1 MCAGA
6 LYCIYMD
13 FIVLRPPCG
22 SNGGAGVK
30 QGMGMV
36 KDMTKGSPVRL
47 LLAFAAPLLLA
58 NVFQQL
64 YSVADAVVLGRG
76 VGVQALAAAGS
87 TGSVHFLV
95 FGFITG
101 LTHGYSILI
110 SQKFGAGN
118 EAEVRRA
125 VANSGYLAAV
135 SSAVIT
141 AVSLL
146 FSRTLM
152 ELMQTPA
159 DIFEDALLY
168 IRVIFIGIFA
178 TVFYNIL
185 AGILRALG
193 DSISP
198 LIVILVSSAVNV
210 GLDVLFVM
218 VFRWGVAGAA
228 WATVLAQALSGLM
241 CLFVLGRMRLMR
253 FQKGDARPDGAM
265 LRELL
270 RLGVPVAA
278 QNMIIAVGGMVVQSV
293 VNRYGV
299 LFVAGF
305 TATNKLYG
313 ILEIAATSFGYAVT
327 TYVGQNL
334 GGGLLG
340 RIKKGL
346 HSATWIALLTSAV
359 ITAAVLLLGR
369 FAVALFI
376 SGTPEEVALSTE
388 VAVHYL
394 NIMSICL
401 SVLYMLHIY
410 RSALMGLGDTVMPMA
425 SGIVE
430 FLMRIGVA
438 IFLPALMGQEGI
450 FYAEVAAWAG
460 AAVLLVAT
468 YFVRMKKLARDFPAA
483 KP

>member
-1 MCAGA
+1 MAKTERIQNMTQGA
-6 LYCIYMD
+6 
-13 FIVLRPPCG
+13 P
-22 SNGGAGVK
+22 A
-30 QGMGMV
+30 
-36 KDMTKGSPVRL
+36 RL
-47 LLAFAAPLLLA
+47 IFTFAIPLMLG

-64 YSVADAVVLGRG
+64 YTVVDTAIVGQALG
-76 VGVQALAAAGS
+76 VNALAALGAADWLNW
-87 TGSVHFLV
+87 LV
-95 FGFITG
+95 LGVIQGFAQG
-101 LTHGYSILI
+101 FSIYMA
-110 SQKFGAGN
+110 QRFGADDVEGLN
-118 EAEVRRA
+118 RSIGATISIAAAISVILLVLSQVTMDPILRAMNTPEEVIGGA
-125 VANSGYLAAV
+125 FTYLRIMFA
-135 SSAVIT
+135 
-141 AVSLL
+141 
-146 FSRTLM
+146 
-152 ELMQTPA
+152 
-159 DIFEDALLY
+159 
-168 IRVIFIGIFA
+168 GIPIIMA
-178 TVFYNIL
+178 YNVL
-185 AGILRALG
+185 ASILRALG
-193 DSISP
+193 DSKTP
-198 LIVILVSSAVNV
+198 LYAMLIASVINIA
-210 GLDVLFVM
+210 LDLLFVM
-218 VFRWGVAGAA
+218 VFHWGIAGAVI
-228 WATVLAQALSGLM
+228 ATVIAQLFAGLY
-241 CLFVLGRMRLMR
+241 CLRAVLRIHIIRLKKEYFLPDPAM
-253 FQKGDARPDGAM
+253 AR
-265 LRELL
+265 RLL
-270 RLGVPVAA
+270 GLGLPVAA

-334 GGGLLG
+334 GAGLLG

-359 ITAAVLLLGR
+359 ITAAMLLLGR

-394 NIMSICL
+394 NIMSLCL

-410 RSALMGLGDTVMPMA
+410 RSALMGLGDTVMPMV

-468 YFVRMKKLARDFPAA
+468 YFVRMKKLAREIPAA

>member
-1 MCAGA
+1 MAKTERIQNMTQGA
-6 LYCIYMD
+6 
-13 FIVLRPPCG
+13 P
-22 SNGGAGVK
+22 A
-30 QGMGMV
+30 
-36 KDMTKGSPVRL
+36 RL
-47 LLAFAAPLLLA
+47 IFTFAIPLMLG
-58 NVFQQL
+58 NVCQQL
-64 YSVADAVVLGRG
+64 YTVVDTAIVGQALG
-76 VGVQALAAAGS
+76 VNALAALGAADWLNW
-87 TGSVHFLV
+87 LV
-95 FGFITG
+95 LGVIQGFAQG
-101 LTHGYSILI
+101 FSIHMA
-110 SQKFGAGN
+110 QRFGANDEEGLN
-118 EAEVRRA
+118 RSIGATI
-125 VANSGYLAAV
+125 SIAAV
-135 SSAVIT
+135 FSVLLLIVSQATMDPILRAMNTPEEVIGGAFT
-141 AVSLL
+141 YLRIMFA
-146 FSRTLM
+146 
-152 ELMQTPA
+152 
-159 DIFEDALLY
+159 
-168 IRVIFIGIFA
+168 GIPIIMA
-178 TVFYNIL
+178 YNVL
-185 AGILRALG
+185 ASILRALG
-193 DSISP
+193 DSRTP
-198 LIVILVSSAVNV
+198 LYAMLIASVINIVLDLV
-210 GLDVLFVM
+210 FVM
-218 VFRWGVAGAA
+218 VFHWGIAGAVV
-228 WATVLAQALSGLM
+228 ATVIAQLFAGLY
-241 CLFVLGRMRLMR
+241 CLRAVLRVHIIKLKKEYFLPDPVMARRL
-253 FQKGDARPDGAM
+253 
-265 LRELL
+265 
-270 RLGVPVAA
+270 LGLGLPVAA

>member
-1 MCAGA
+1 MAKTERIQNMTQGA
-6 LYCIYMD
+6 
-13 FIVLRPPCG
+13 P
-22 SNGGAGVK
+22 A
-30 QGMGMV
+30 
-36 KDMTKGSPVRL
+36 RL
-47 LLAFAAPLLLA
+47 IFTFAIPLMLG
-58 NVFQQL
+58 NVCQQL
-64 YSVADAVVLGRG
+64 YTVVDTAIVGQALG
-76 VGVQALAAAGS
+76 VNALAALGAADWLNWLVLGVIQ
-87 TGSVHFLV
+87 GFARGFSV
-95 FGFITG
+95 
-101 LTHGYSILI
+101 YMA
-110 SQKFGAGN
+110 QRFGADHEEGLN
-118 EAEVRRA
+118 RSIGATISIAAAISVVLLVLSQVTMDPILRAMNTPEEVIGGA
-125 VANSGYLAAV
+125 FTYLRIMFA
-135 SSAVIT
+135 
-141 AVSLL
+141 
-146 FSRTLM
+146 
-152 ELMQTPA
+152 
-159 DIFEDALLY
+159 
-168 IRVIFIGIFA
+168 GIPIIMA
-178 TVFYNIL
+178 YNVL
-185 AGILRALG
+185 ASILRALG
-193 DSISP
+193 DSRTP
-198 LIVILVSSAVNV
+198 LYAMLIASVINIVLDLV
-210 GLDVLFVM
+210 FVM
-218 VFRWGVAGAA
+218 VFHWGIAGAVV
-228 WATVLAQALSGLM
+228 ATVIAQLFAGLY
-241 CLFVLGRMRLMR
+241 CLRAVLRVHIIKLKKEYFLPDPVMARRL
-253 FQKGDARPDGAM
+253 
-265 LRELL
+265 
-270 RLGVPVAA
+270 LGLGLPVAA

>member
-1 MCAGA
+1 MAKTERIQNMTQGA
-6 LYCIYMD
+6 
-13 FIVLRPPCG
+13 P
-22 SNGGAGVK
+22 A
-30 QGMGMV
+30 
-36 KDMTKGSPVRL
+36 RL
-47 LLAFAAPLLLA
+47 IFTFAIPLMLG
-58 NVFQQL
+58 NVCQQL
-64 YSVADAVVLGRG
+64 YTVVDTAIVGQALG
-76 VGVQALAAAGS
+76 VNALAALGAADWL
-87 TGSVHFLV
+87 TWLV
-95 FGFITG
+95 LGVIQGFAQG
-101 LTHGYSILI
+101 CSIYMA
-110 SQKFGAGN
+110 QRFGADDEEGLN
-118 EAEVRRA
+118 RSIGATNSIAAAISVVLLVLSQVTMDPILRAMNTPEEVIGGA
-125 VANSGYLAAV
+125 FTYLRIMFA
-135 SSAVIT
+135 
-141 AVSLL
+141 
-146 FSRTLM
+146 
-152 ELMQTPA
+152 
-159 DIFEDALLY
+159 
-168 IRVIFIGIFA
+168 GIPIIMA
-178 TVFYNIL
+178 YNVL

-193 DSISP
+193 DSRTP
-198 LIVILVSSAVNV
+198 LYAMLIASVINIVLDLV
-210 GLDVLFVM
+210 FVM
-218 VFRWGVAGAA
+218 VFHWGIAGAVV
-228 WATVLAQALSGLM
+228 ATVIAQLFAGLY
-241 CLFVLGRMRLMR
+241 CLRAVLRVHIIKLKKEYFLPDPVMARRL
-253 FQKGDARPDGAM
+253 
-265 LRELL
+265 
-270 RLGVPVAA
+270 LGLGLPVAA